1 MLERIYF
8 GEELRLFLFFFIFLR
23 ENYKPYY
30 GENTKIKEMDIMFN
44 KIKESINNLK
54 ERRNVRKRLI
64 TDSEFLEKYV
74 DLLSKKE
81 KQMYAGLYKGSFN

>member
-1 MLERIYF
+1 
-8 GEELRLFLFFFIFLR
+8 
-23 ENYKPYY
+23 
-30 GENTKIKEMDIMFN
+30 MFN